1 MALKCGPKLKTHC
14 KHGHKF
20 VPDNLRY
27 VKLSS
32 GYTVRAC
39 KRCRAARDSLRYQT
53 NIPYQAAKRARA
65 NIYNALHR
73 NKEL

>member
-1 MALKCGPKLKTHC
+1 MALKPGPKLKTHC
-14 KHGHKF
+14 KRGHAF

-39 KRCRAARDSLRYQT
+39 KRCRATRDSLRYHT
-53 NIPYQAAKRARA
+53 DITYQAAKRARE
-65 NIYNALHR
+65 NVRNALR
-73 NKEL
+73 RGKEI